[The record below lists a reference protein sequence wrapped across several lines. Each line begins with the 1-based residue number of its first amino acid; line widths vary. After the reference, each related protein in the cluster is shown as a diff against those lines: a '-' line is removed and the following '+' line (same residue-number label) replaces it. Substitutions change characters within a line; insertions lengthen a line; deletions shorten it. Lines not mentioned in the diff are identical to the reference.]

1 MFIKVIHQAFEDA
14 PYEAARVEAQGKTV
28 DECLEYAYR
37 YTQNIEGSWSIKDGN
52 ADNNAGVTVLKDL
65 YVDDAGKT
73 WGHRST
79 SVNDLMVVEGTNAQ
93 YRVAGMGFERV

>member
-1 MFIKVIHQAFEDA
+1 MFIKVIHQAFEEV
-14 PYEAARVEAQGKTV
+14 PYEAARVEAVGNSV

-37 YTQNIEGSWSIKDGN
+37 YTQNLAGSWSIKDGN
-52 ADNNAGVTVLKDL
+52 ADNCAGVTVLKDL
-65 YVDDAGKT
+65 YVDDKGKT

-79 SVNDLMVVEGTNAQ
+79 SVNDIMQIEGTDVQ